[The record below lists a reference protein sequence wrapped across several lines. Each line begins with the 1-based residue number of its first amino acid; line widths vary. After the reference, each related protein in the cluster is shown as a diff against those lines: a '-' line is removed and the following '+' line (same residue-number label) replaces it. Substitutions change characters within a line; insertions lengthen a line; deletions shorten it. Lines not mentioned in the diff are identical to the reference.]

1 MPFLNQLQIVVS
13 DEFGQKHLDD
23 LLKDLASVREI
34 KKFRKCYHL
43 ESFLNFMEIQQIVE
57 KILKVS
63 PSVRVVS
70 VVDLKGKL
78 VFSERAKKVKI
89 LVSKKQSLASL
100 KAASKDWRQR
110 KKLVK
115 TLGTCKYVV
124 AEYDKIKRII
134 MPAGRN
140 HILYIT
146 TTATLDH
153 NKVVRKV
160 RSFK

>member
-1 MPFLNQLQIVVS
+1 MDI
-13 DEFGQKHLDD
+13 QK
-23 LLKDLASVREI
+23 A
-34 KKFRKCYHL
+34 
-43 ESFLNFMEIQQIVE
+43 VE

-70 VVDLKGKL
+70 VIDLNGKV

-100 KAASKDWRQR
+100 KAAANDWKQR

-115 TLGTCKYVV
+115 TCKYVV
-124 AEYDKIKRII
+124 AEYDTVKRII
-134 MPAGRN
+134 MPAGKN
-140 HILYIT
+140 HILYVT
-146 TTATLDH
+146 TTASLDH

-160 RSFK
+160 RSLK

>member
-1 MPFLNQLQIVVS
+1 
-13 DEFGQKHLDD
+13 
-23 LLKDLASVREI
+23 
-34 KKFRKCYHL
+34 
-43 ESFLNFMEIQQIVE
+43 MEIQQIVE

-78 VFSERAKKVKI
+78 VFSQRSKKVKI
-89 LVSKKQSLASL
+89 LVSKNQSLASL
-100 KAASKDWRQR
+100 KAAAKDWNQR
-110 KKLVK
+110 KKLVR

-124 AEYDKIKRII
+124 AEYDKVKRII
-134 MPAGRN
+134 MPAGKN

-146 TTATLDH
+146 TTAALDH

-160 RSFK
+160 RSFR

>member
-1 MPFLNQLQIVVS
+1 MDI
-13 DEFGQKHLDD
+13 QK
-23 LLKDLASVREI
+23 A
-34 KKFRKCYHL
+34 
-43 ESFLNFMEIQQIVE
+43 VE

-70 VVDLKGKL
+70 VVDLKGKV
-78 VFSERAKKVKI
+78 VFSGRAKKVKI

-100 KAASKDWRQR
+100 KAAANDWKQR

-124 AEYDKIKRII
+124 AEYDTVKRII

-140 HILYIT
+140 HILYVT
-146 TTATLDH
+146 TTASLDH

-160 RSFK
+160 RSLK

>member
-1 MPFLNQLQIVVS
+1 MDI
-13 DEFGQKHLDD
+13 EK
-23 LLKDLASVREI
+23 A
-34 KKFRKCYHL
+34 
-43 ESFLNFMEIQQIVE
+43 VE

-78 VFSERAKKVKI
+78 VFSARAKKVNI

-100 KAASKDWRQR
+100 KAAAKDWNQR

-115 TLGTCKYVV
+115 TLGSCKYVV
-124 AEYDKIKRII
+124 AEYDTVKRII

-140 HILYIT
+140 HILYVT
-146 TTATLDH
+146 TTASLDH

-160 RSFK
+160 RSLK

>member
-1 MPFLNQLQIVVS
+1 MDI
-13 DEFGQKHLDD
+13 QK
-23 LLKDLASVREI
+23 A
-34 KKFRKCYHL
+34 
-43 ESFLNFMEIQQIVE
+43 VE

-70 VVDLKGKL
+70 VVDLKGKVL
-78 VFSERAKKVKI
+78 FSERGKKVKI

-100 KAASKDWRQR
+100 KAAAKDWRQR

-124 AEYDKIKRII
+124 AEYDTVKRII

-140 HILYIT
+140 HILYVT
-146 TTATLDH
+146 TTASLDH

-160 RSFK
+160 RSLK